1 MPKSTRQ
8 RAHPE
13 GTNARNAMVRQPAI
27 GIARSAAPDLSRDAR
42 RRLAMLDWHRAHG
55 ANVSRTARHFGY
67 SRPTVYR
74 WPGRFERLHLETLED
89 RGSAP
94 RRRRRPT
101 WTLDQLTAVK
111 AVRLSSLGQG
121 QARGSSSGGRGS
133 CSRPRWSAGSSRGCA
148 DRVSCMSRAA
158 AA

>member
-74 WPGRFERLHLETLED
+74 WLGRFERLHLETLED

-111 AVRLSSLGQG
+111 AVRL
-121 QARGSSSGGRGS
+121 AY
-133 CSRPRWSAGSSRGCA
+133 PRWGKDKLEGPPPAGGDPALDLDGRP
-148 DRVSCMSRAA
+148 DPRAA
-158 AA
+158 APIG